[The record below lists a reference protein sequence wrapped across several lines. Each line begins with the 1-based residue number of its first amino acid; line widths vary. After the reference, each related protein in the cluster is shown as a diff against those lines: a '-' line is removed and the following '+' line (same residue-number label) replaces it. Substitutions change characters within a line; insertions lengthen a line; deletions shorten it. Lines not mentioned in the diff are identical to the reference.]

1 MYAEETVKEGMDNPF
16 VEKFESFFKDRCMKD
31 IERLVEDY
39 PEKRSLMV
47 DFKDIEHYDT
57 SLADEILVN
66 PDVCLEAAR
75 QAIKSIDVPMLEIE
89 EFAPHIRIYN
99 LPEERQPLL
108 RDISA
113 SHIGKLVSIEGV
125 VKQVTDVLPKRLSY
139 HWKSDMRTFP
149 GGKATSART
158 RSILFARL
166 H

>member
-47 DFKDIEHYDT
+47 DSKDIEHYDT

-75 QAIKSIDVPMLEIE
+75 QAIKSIDVPMLEIGTSM
-89 EFAPHIRIYN
+89 
-99 LPEERQPLL
+99 LL
-108 RDISA
+108 IAARHKSGFTWISSA
-113 SHIGKLVSIEGV
+113 RLVS
-125 VKQVTDVLPKRLSY
+125 
-139 HWKSDMRTFP
+139 
-149 GGKATSART
+149 
-158 RSILFARL
+158 
-166 H
+166 